1 MNISECFNLG
11 HVVKA
16 IGLKGDCSI
25 LLDVDDASRYK
36 KLESLFIEINNQLI
50 PFFIESIVLKPN
62 NFAIVKFKNIQ
73 TNDQADQLSG
83 NTLFLPLNLLPPLN
97 EYDFYFHELDG
108 YTIVDEIKGDIGII
122 KDVTD
127 YGSSMIASTLLNEKE
142 ILVPLQKLFVKKI
155 DRTNKILHTNLP
167 EGLIDLYL
175 NLNPDEREE
184 EQ

>member
-1 MNISECFNLG
+1 MNISQCFNLG

-36 KLESLFIEINNQLI
+36 KLESVFIEINKQLI

-62 NFAIVKFKNIQ
+62 NFATVKFKNIQ
-73 TNDQADQLSG
+73 TQDQADQLSG
-83 NTLFLPLNLLPPLN
+83 NTLFLPLSFLPELG
-97 EYDFYFHELDG
+97 EYDFYYHELDG
-108 YTIVDEIKGDIGII
+108 YTIVDELHGDIGVISE
-122 KDVTD
+122 VTD
-127 YGSSMIASTLLNEKE
+127 YGSSMVASTLLNEKE
-142 ILVPLQKLFVKKI
+142 ILVPLQKQFVKRI
-155 DRTNKILHTNLP
+155 DRPKKILHTLLP